1 MALFDYVS
9 LCVCYFVCFFFSV
22 SNAVQTLAS
31 RIYQTTTC
39 TFWSQDWTMQL
50 CKKWFCESREH
61 RRFLKDQETWVFLN
75 VIAEQLSVSGQEAS
89 FLWFLDPRTP
99 SYSIWDK
106 WQSCLLHLS
115 LVVFASFPS
124 SFLSW
129 STPIIKLPIRPT
141 WTEEKRGDKNV
152 TLVVSQVR
160 DIGTSFGIHDTKQF
174 TNQTVIIK
182 RQSEV
187 HLQGLN
193 SNTSHTLPL
202 G

>member
-1 MALFDYVS
+1 MFVILYV
-9 LCVCYFVCFFFSV
+9 FFFQS
-22 SNAVQTLAS
+22 ATLY
-31 RIYQTTTC
+31 RPWRPEFIK
-39 TFWSQDWTMQL
+39 QL
-50 CKKWFCESREH
+50 HVRSEVKTEQCNCARSGFESREH

-141 WTEEKRGDKNV
+141 WTEEKRRDKNV

>member
-9 LCVCYFVCFFFSV
+9 ICVCYFVCFFFFSQQRCTDPGVQNLSNNYMYVLKSRLNNAIVQEVVLWVQGTQKIFKGSGDMGLPKCYCRTTQSV
-22 SNAVQTLAS
+22 GPG
-31 RIYQTTTC
+31 
-39 TFWSQDWTMQL
+39 SQFPL
-50 CKKWFCESREH
+50 VFRPENP
-61 RRFLKDQETWVFLN
+61 FLQYL
-75 VIAEQLSVSGQEAS
+75 GQM
-89 FLWFLDPRTP
+89 T
-99 SYSIWDK
+99 
-106 WQSCLLHLS
+106 CLLHLS

-160 DIGTSFGIHDTKQF
+160 DIGTSFGIHGTKQF